1 MVAKL
6 SCAIW
11 ILTTLFMRKGPKI
24 FTGTLQ
30 KMWRKGLIRV
40 DIQRMIT
47 DHYPLGKKRWSLMKD
62 ELGGKIMTEFVALRA
77 KMYAYRKID
86 K

>member
-11 ILTTLFMRKGPKI
+11 ILTTLFMRKGLKI
-24 FTGTLQ
+24 FTRTLQ

-40 DIQRMIT
+40 DIEKMKIG
-47 DHYPLGKKRWSLMKD
+47 HYPSEKIKK
-62 ELGGKIMTEFVALRA
+62 
-77 KMYAYRKID
+77 
-86 K
+86 